1 MTKTNDSTA
10 CKISPHSIN
19 QNPHIKTFHKC
30 SSMLPFNFQHDKIN
44 TMNKVDNISEER
56 STNGL
61 SALSGTLL
69 PFAKKLLGSKGFVE
83 IDILTGWDKI
93 VGKDLSQFSF
103 PQKIDFKRGEKN
115 NGVLH
120 LQVPSGAFA
129 LEIAHREKYILEKI
143 NAYFGYNAVNGLKIV
158 QNSAIS
164 LPEEMPETEE
174 KQPDLLTDD
183 EKKYI
188 ESMAEDIK
196 SSKLKEILIKLGQAI
211 FNNNHHKE
219 K

>member
-1 MTKTNDSTA
+1 MNEDEFD
-10 CKISPHSIN
+10 
-19 QNPHIKTFHKC
+19 IKRPAPKSARLT
-30 SSMLPFNFQHDKIN
+30 SDL
-44 TMNKVDNISEER
+44 T
-56 STNGL
+56 
-61 SALSGTLL
+61 ALSKTMAPLTKQLFG
-69 PFAKKLLGSKGFVE
+69 KKGFVE
-83 IDILTGWDKI
+83 VSILTNWDKI
-93 VGKDLSQFSF
+93 VGKELAQYSF
-103 PQKIDFKRGEKN
+103 PQKIDFKREQKN

-164 LPEEMPETEE
+164 LPEKMPETEE